1 MSRHVGQSVKR
12 VDAFDKATGRAK
24 YTDDL
29 CAKDALIVK
38 VVRSTIAHGFVKSI
52 DISEAEKIPGVVKI
66 LTCFDVPDIQFPT
79 AGHPWSTDPSHQD
92 TADRKLLNQHVR
104 YYGDDVAAVVAEDEV
119 AAAQA
124 ARLVKVEY
132 ETLPFVLD
140 VQKAMEPDAPQIHE
154 EFPGNVLKHTSN
166 IRATT
171 KKPSRKKASSAWTSG
186 TTPLPSSTAIL
197 RTTLPL
203 PMKRPERSL

>member
-29 CAKDALIVK
+29 CDKNALIVK
-38 VVRSTIAHGFVKSI
+38 VVRSTVAHGFVKSI

-66 LTCFDVPDIQFPT
+66 LTCFDVPDIKFPT

-166 IRATT
+166 IRGNYEEAI
-171 KKPSRKKASSAWTSG
+171 KEEVRKT
-186 TTPLPSSTAIL
+186 
-197 RTTLPL
+197 
-203 PMKRPERSL
+203 